1 MNTKTQMLNILKQ
14 IKLESEQKALDNG
27 TFSGYELV
35 AKLGTIEDKAK
46 LVHIELNCPSNDNSI
61 MVGSD
66 FICDS
71 WRGPYDLPSAPYN
84 DTYYSVED
92 VIRNILDSEGENVEG
107 YKGGNFTLSM
117 DDVIYIA
124 NYGDSNCS
132 LAITSIE
139 ELEDKVILHTS
150 PDMY

>member
-1 MNTKTQMLNILKQ
+1 MNTQIQNMLKQ
-14 IKLESEQKALDNG
+14 IKLEAKQEAMENG
-27 TFSGYELV
+27 AFSGYELV

-46 LVHIELNCPSNDNSI
+46 LVHIELNYPSNDNSI

-71 WRGPYDLPSAPYN
+71 WRGSYDLPAASYE
-84 DTYYSVED
+84 DTYYSVKE
-92 VIRNILDSEGENVEG
+92 VIQNILDSEGRDVEG

-132 LAITSIE
+132 LAITSAE

>member
-1 MNTKTQMLNILKQ
+1 MLKQ
-14 IKLESEQKALDNG
+14 IKLEAKQEAMENG
-27 TFSGYELV
+27 AFSGYELV

-46 LVHIELNCPSNDNSI
+46 LVHIELNYPSNDNSI

-71 WRGPYDLPSAPYN
+71 WRGSYDLPSAPYN
-84 DTYYSVED
+84 YTYDTVED

-132 LAITSIE
+132 LAITSVE

>member
-1 MNTKTQMLNILKQ
+1 MNTQIQNILEQ
-14 IKLESEQKALDNG
+14 IKLESKQKALDNG
-27 TFSGYELV
+27 AFSGYKLV

-46 LVHIELNCPSNDNSI
+46 LVHIELNYPDDSNPI
-61 MVGSD
+61 IVGSD

-71 WRGPYDLPSAPYN
+71 WRGSYDLPAAPYN

-92 VIRNILDSEGENVEG
+92 VIQNILDSEGENVEG
-107 YKGGNFTLSM
+107 YKGGNFILSM

-124 NYGDSNCS
+124 NYGCSNYS
-132 LAITSIE
+132 LAVTSVE
-139 ELEDKVILHTS
+139 ELEDRVILHTS